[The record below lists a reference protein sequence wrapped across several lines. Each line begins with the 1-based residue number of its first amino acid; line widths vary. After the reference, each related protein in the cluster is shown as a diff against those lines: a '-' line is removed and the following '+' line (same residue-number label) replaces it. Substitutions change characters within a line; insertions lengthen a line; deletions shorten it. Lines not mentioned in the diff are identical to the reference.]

1 MAKKIENK
9 RKGKNKNISST
20 TPKKVEINT
29 DMDTFNDSCVVK
41 YEVLPPKKNNF
52 YERQFIIHSISGN
65 NYTVTINKLVDCTC
79 PLCFYRAKRCKHI
92 DFVMN
97 EILHEKYQRIYYDNK
112 ALDYLFRY
120 LPGHVSSFNKENEN
134 EEEKEKEIQEE

>member
-1 MAKKIENK
+1 MAKKKEIKKNPKILKITPITPNK
-9 RKGKNKNISST
+9 S
-20 TPKKVEINT
+20 EIKE
-29 DMDTFNDSCVVK
+29 DIDTFNDSCVVK

-79 PLCFYRAKRCKHI
+79 PLCFYRCKRCKHI

-112 ALDYLFRY
+112 ALDYLFKY
-120 LPGHVSSFNKENEN
+120 LPGHVSSFNQENEK
-134 EEEKEKEIQEE
+134 EIEKEIQEE

>member
-29 DMDTFNDSCVVK
+29 DIDTFNDSCVVK

-97 EILHEKYQRIYYDNK
+97 EILHEKYFHFFLKHPTILQLGQIFYNSQFFFAY
-112 ALDYLFRY
+112 
-120 LPGHVSSFNKENEN
+120 
-134 EEEKEKEIQEE
+134 